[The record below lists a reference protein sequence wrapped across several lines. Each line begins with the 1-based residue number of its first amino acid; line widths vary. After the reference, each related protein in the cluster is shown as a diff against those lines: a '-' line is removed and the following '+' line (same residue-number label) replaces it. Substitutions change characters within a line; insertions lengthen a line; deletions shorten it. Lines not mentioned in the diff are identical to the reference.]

1 MTGGAMKVW
10 SDADMYATA
19 DAIATLGEGDL
30 LHLLKPPLIGLKTL
44 LGRAGRNADLMRRIQ
59 LAKSIRKQRLS
70 EQADDRYAAA
80 LIEVLPLIRSGATVA
95 DACRSNAH
103 FPDAKAIYALLKR
116 RRELKLKLDQAFAD
130 RDAMKA
136 ANRLP
141 PLSDDQ
147 IEHIIAAVSNGA
159 LIKEAFASASNRAS
173 SELRVFLRSR
183 PDLKA
188 RLNTAV
194 AEREASNRARGRQA
208 VVEKRT
214 WSDADYDAALDAIRH
229 HRGRSI
235 HEVLGNNLP
244 TYNGIWDR
252 SRRSVG
258 FAERFRDA
266 IGEQMAWRRTTYA
279 KQPKRIYERE
289 TLRRGLNENDL
300 YREVSK
306 LFHRGMDPDLRDDLI
321 SNVVIAV
328 LAGELSRDKLTVRGA
343 AVGWHHQRQV
353 NGRQMDTLDRPAYDN
368 AKTSLL
374 DTITSDRWSFE
385 GAV

>member
-1 MTGGAMKVW
+1 MKVW

-19 DAIATLGEGDL
+19 DAIATLGEGNL
-30 LHLLKPPLIGLKTL
+30 LHLLKPPLIGLQTL
-44 LGRAGRNADLMRRIQ
+44 LGRASRNADLMRRIR
-59 LAKSIRKQRLS
+59 LAKSVRKQRLS

-80 LIEVLPLIRSGATVA
+80 LIDVLPLIRSGATVA
-95 DACRSNAH
+95 DACRNNPHS
-103 FPDAKAIYALLKR
+103 PDPTVIFGLLKKR
-116 RRELKLKLDQAFAD
+116 PELKLKLDQAVAD
-130 RDAMKA
+130 REAMKV

-147 IEHIIAAVSNGA
+147 IERIMAAVSNGA
-159 LIKEAFASASNRAS
+159 LIKEAFAATSNRSS

-214 WSDADYDAALDAIRH
+214 WSDADYDAALDAIRN

-235 HEVLGNNLP
+235 HDVLGNNLP

-279 KQPKRIYERE
+279 KQPKRIYQQE
-289 TLRRGLNENDL
+289 TLRRGLNENEL
-300 YREVSK
+300 YREASK

-321 SNVVIAV
+321 SNVVTAV
-328 LAGELSRDKLTVRGA
+328 LAGELPRDELAVRGA
-343 AVGWHHQRQV
+343 AVGWHHHRKL

-368 AKTSLL
+368 AKISLL
-374 DTITSDRWSFE
+374 DTITGDQWSFE
-385 GAV
+385 GAI